1 MWPRETQTAID
12 RGDPLLARG
21 TPLKLGAAMG
31 QEVGTAPGGV
41 RYGRCAV
48 AHEFDRS
55 SVVFGS
61 HEAAITNNVGSEDSG
76 QPALYALFAHG
87 KPIGR
92 NAKEVAV

>member
-1 MWPRETQTAID
+1 
-12 RGDPLLARG
+12 
-21 TPLKLGAAMG
+21 MG

-41 RYGRCAV
+41 RYRRCAV
-48 AHEFDRS
+48 AHEFDRP
-55 SVVFGS
+55 SVVFGSLGLDKFSAKCLERRERPSFAGS